1 MIPVKQLI
9 KQSGIR
15 QWQIA
20 EHIGIRETE
29 FSKRLRHEPNEE
41 FRAQIMQAIEI
52 LANDSKQ

>member
-29 FSKRLRHEPNEE
+29 FSKRLRYEPDAV
-41 FRAQIMQAIEI
+41 FRAQILTAIEQI
-52 LANDSKQ
+52 QAKRQ